1 MMLDFAQ
8 CALRIIQTERNAY
21 GTK

>member
-1 MMLDFAQ
+1 MLDFAQ